1 MATLIPSG
9 SKITRVYFEIDPF
22 PGAEHP
28 VGEKF
33 DQLTFATDEAADYW
47 VGRREAYREL
57 GLPELPPF
65 PTIVERWVIEHRR
78 QRGEKWARSATDMP
92 ITTDTLTESVIRVSR
107 LSRGLEP

>member
-9 SKITRVYFEIDPF
+9 SKIARVYFEIEPF

-28 VGEKF
+28 VGGKF

-47 VGRREAYREL
+47 IGRREVYREQ

-65 PTIVERWVIEHRR
+65 PTIVERWLIEHRR
-78 QRGEKWARSATDMP
+78 SSVFGSSATTDMP
-92 ITTDTLTESVIRVSR
+92 IGVDILNESAVRVSR